1 MYRDRKEIGVWGSTH
16 PNSAPEATPGAHMVS
31 SELRGVKIL
40 ALNQAVMCTPL
51 ISAFRSHRQA
61 GLQVRGLPGLQKKD
75 WWSRDCTGGAAAV
88 LCSECGDII

>member
-1 MYRDRKEIGVWGSTH
+1 
-16 PNSAPEATPGAHMVS
+16 MVS

-61 GLQVRGLPGLQKKD
+61 GLQVQGLPGLQKKD